1 MYGGPGFAGGHGEQ
15 LGGEC
20 LDLALDGGGFSSAW
34 VAARIAVS
42 CAVGLSCSI
51 ARRHG
56 VVAVS

>member
-1 MYGGPGFAGGHGEQ
+1 MVAR
-15 LGGEC
+15 
-20 LDLALDGGGFSSAW
+20 ALLVVTVSSSAVRAWTWRWMAAGFSSAW